1 MRDDNRWL
9 ENLGKSSE
17 QLTKEKTK
25 GMSISSRENCVCED
39 LLVIISLMKLK
50 GRRRDCVLK

>member
-17 QLTKEKTK
+17 QLTKEKMK
-25 GMSISSRENCVCED
+25 GTSISSRENCVCED
-39 LLVIISLMKLK
+39 LLVIIRLMKLK
-50 GRRRDCVLK
+50 GRRRDCILK